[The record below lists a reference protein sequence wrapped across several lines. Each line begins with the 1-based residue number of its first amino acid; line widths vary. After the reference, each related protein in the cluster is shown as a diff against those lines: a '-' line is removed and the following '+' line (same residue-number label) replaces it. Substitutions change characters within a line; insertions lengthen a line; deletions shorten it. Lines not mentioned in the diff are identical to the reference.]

1 MSLGYNTWVE
11 VYYNLHKKTFSVR
24 HAGRLWFHTNL
35 LTLHNCKF
43 AVQPAGRARVLK
55 EKKKNVHAFIRGFV
69 LGNKY
74 DLAADSTHTNH
85 RMLHAKQA
93 MYNPYYFSTFVD
105 VDTGDAIH
113 EADVVYLNNCW
124 PKPEIYY
131 ESSKSSNKNKASTN
145 KSSSKSSAA

>member
-24 HAGRLWFHTNL
+24 HAGRVWFHTNL

-85 RMLHAKQA
+85 RMLHAQQA

-105 VDTGDAIH
+105 VDTGDAVY

-131 ESSKSSNKNKASTN
+131 ESSKSSNKNKASIN
-145 KSSSKSSAA
+145 KPSSKSNAA

>member
-24 HAGRLWFHTNL
+24 HAGRVWFHTNL

-43 AVQPAGRARVLK
+43 AVQPAGRAKVLK

-69 LGNKY
+69 LGSKY

-85 RMLHAKQA
+85 RMLHAQQA
-93 MYNPYYFSTFVD
+93 MYNPYKTSTFVN
-105 VDTGDAIH
+105 VNSGEPVY
-113 EADVVYLNNCW
+113 EADIVYLNNCW
-124 PKPEIYY
+124 PRPEIYY
-131 ESSKSSNKNKASTN
+131 ETYQNLDDKSCSASD
-145 KSSSKSSAA
+145 AA